1 MGGRRKRVIGRGRRR
16 KTTVKRKKRGGQRGG
31 AVARRRGPSITDK
44 IGYVASQFLA
54 GPAPTFTTI
63 AKVLGSQAFK
73 GVKDNLKHAG
83 VIR

>member
-1 MGGRRKRVIGRGRRR
+1 MAGRRKRVVGRGRRR
-16 KTTVKRKKRGGQRGG
+16 KTTKRKRGGQRGG

>member
-1 MGGRRKRVIGRGRRR
+1 MGRRNSRRR
-16 KTTVKRKKRGGQRGG
+16 PQNIKRKKRRPKRRSQRGG
-31 AVARRRGPSITDK
+31 ALARRRGPSVTDK

-54 GPAPTFTTI
+54 GPAPTFATI

-83 VIR
+83 VLR

>member
-1 MGGRRKRVIGRGRRR
+1 MGGRKRVLRNGRRR
-16 KTTVKRKKRGGQRGG
+16 KTTKRKRSRQRGG
-31 AVARRRGPSITDK
+31 AVARRRGPSLTDK

-54 GPAPTFTTI
+54 GPAPTFATL

>member
-1 MGGRRKRVIGRGRRR
+1 MGRKRVIRRGRRR
-16 KTTVKRKKRGGQRGG
+16 KTTTKRKRRGQRGG
-31 AVARRRGPSITDK
+31 AVARRRGPSITDR

-54 GPAPTFTTI
+54 GPAPTFSTL

>member
-1 MGGRRKRVIGRGRRR
+1 MGGRKRGRRR
-16 KTTVKRKKRGGQRGG
+16 KTVKRKRGGQRGG

-54 GPAPTFTTI
+54 GPAPTFTTL

>member
-1 MGGRRKRVIGRGRRR
+1 MGRRVTRRR
-16 KTTVKRKKRGGQRGG
+16 TRKTKRKTKKRSQRGG

-54 GPAPTFTTI
+54 GPAPTFATL

>member
-1 MGGRRKRVIGRGRRR
+1 MGGRKRVVRRGRRR
-16 KTTVKRKKRGGQRGG
+16 KTTKRKRSGQRGG

-54 GPAPTFTTI
+54 GPAPTFATI

>member
-1 MGGRRKRVIGRGRRR
+1 MGRKRVIRRGRRR
-16 KTTVKRKKRGGQRGG
+16 KTTTKRKRRGQRGG

-54 GPAPTFTTI
+54 GPAPTFSTL

>member
-1 MGGRRKRVIGRGRRR
+1 MRGKRSIRKGRRR
-16 KTTVKRKKRGGQRGG
+16 KTTTKRKRRGQRGG
-31 AVARRRGPSITDK
+31 ALARRRGPSITDK

-54 GPAPTFTTI
+54 GPAPTFATL

>member
-1 MGGRRKRVIGRGRRR
+1 MRGKRSIRKVRRR
-16 KTTVKRKKRGGQRGG
+16 KTTKRKRRGQRGG
-31 AVARRRGPSITDK
+31 ALARRRGPSITDK

-54 GPAPTFTTI
+54 GPAPTFTTL

>member
-1 MGGRRKRVIGRGRRR
+1 MGRRVTRRR
-16 KTTVKRKKRGGQRGG
+16 TRKTKRKTKKRSQRGG

-54 GPAPTFTTI
+54 GPAPTFATL

-83 VIR
+83 VLR